1 VVGGKR
7 MGEKALN
14 DKRLL
19 ISISISVAI
28 ILLLSFMDKMVY
40 NSVADGTL
48 PISIISASIIGLCYA
63 EKKRKYI
70 RVLLLICLSIYMVL
84 PEYTIAQAEESLNKE
99 LPEDMILSRL
109 PNSPM
114 GPDGFDPFSAK
125 SFYTF
130 QVTESSG
137 AKFFILCNPNS
148 GKYFQTKSL

>member
-1 VVGGKR
+1 
-7 MGEKALN
+7 MGDKTSD

-28 ILLLSFMDKMVY
+28 ILLLTFMDKMIY

-48 PISIISASIIGLCYA
+48 PISIISASIVGLCYA

-70 RVLLLICLSIYMVL
+70 RVLLLISLSICIVL
-84 PEYTIAQAEESLNKE
+84 PEYTIAQAEKSLNKE

-114 GPDGFDPFSAK
+114 GPDGLGLFSAK
-125 SFYTF
+125 WFYTF

-137 AKFFILCNPNS
+137 AKYYILFNPNS